1 MLSDIVKNE
10 VVKKT
15 KLVHKLNPFQTT
27 DTSYL
32 LKKDNGKYIT
42 KQEFNSLTKANFAAE
57 LKQANLASK
66 KDVADFD
73 EKLRKLMRKL
83 L

>member
-32 LKKDNGKYIT
+32 LKKDNYDT
-42 KQEFNSLTKANFAAE
+42 KIDE
-57 LKQANLASK
+57 LKTRFLTMVNTLPNKNLI
-66 KDVADFD
+66 V
-73 EKLRKLMRKL
+73 
-83 L
+83 

>member
-15 KLVHKLNPFQTT
+15 KLGHKLNPFQTT

-32 LKKDNGKYIT
+32 LKKDNYDT
-42 KQEFNSLTKANFAAE
+42 KIDE
-57 LKQANLASK
+57 LKTRFLTMVNTLPNKNLI
-66 KDVADFD
+66 V
-73 EKLRKLMRKL
+73 
-83 L
+83 

>member
-27 DTSYL
+27 ATSHL
-32 LKKDNGKYIT
+32 LKEDNYDT
-42 KQEFNSLTKANFAAE
+42 KIDE
-57 LKQANLASK
+57 LKTRFLTMVNTLPNKNLI
-66 KDVADFD
+66 V
-73 EKLRKLMRKL
+73 
-83 L
+83 